1 MPAHHVRTEDHSMPV
16 SAAPDLERLINDA
29 DDETL
34 ERLFRRALQR
44 SDRLRRVARA
54 QFHEASEVET
64 RRFDDR
70 HLEGALRWA
79 RSRCPGAP
87 VYLVSDLDLPSI
99 MGVRRIERVAD
110 APRRDGQVAFIC
122 AFQQDEPLLAALR
135 EVAAIPKAHYFL
147 PEAYYPCNRWLHR
160 STHARDALRAAA
172 AMALPRFRVAQ
183 FENLLMAIEMT
194 RSLPG
199 LHIEVGV
206 LQGRSAHL
214 AMDYMRRAGIERDAW
229 FLDTFEGFA
238 YEEARSSPDGLWADT
253 HLEANEDEVRS
264 LLAPFPRATVL
275 RSNILRDELPGG
287 DAPIALCN
295 IDVDM
300 HEAVLACAQK
310 AAPRIAPGG
319 VLLFDD
325 PGHVATGGALLALD
339 DFLRSEH
346 ARGFTQI
353 HLPSGQ
359 VMLVR
364 FSA

>member
-1 MPAHHVRTEDHSMPV
+1 MPAT
-16 SAAPDLERLINDA
+16 AAVDLDQLLDA
-29 DDETL
+29 ADEETL
-34 ERLFRRALQR
+34 ERLFRRALGR
-44 SDRLRRVARA
+44 SDRLRRLARA
-54 QFHEASEVET
+54 QFHDASEVET
-64 RRFDDR
+64 RRFDRR

-79 RSRCPGAP
+79 QARCPGAP
-87 VYLVSDLDLPSI
+87 VYLVSDVGTPELP
-99 MGVRRIERVAD
+99 GVRRVASVESV
-110 APRRDGQVAFIC
+110 PRREAPVAFIC
-122 AFQQDEPLLAALR
+122 AFQQDEALLDALR
-135 EVAAIPKAHYFL
+135 AVRAIPGARYFL

-160 STHARDALRAAA
+160 STHARDALRSAA

-183 FENLLMAIEMT
+183 FENLLMAIEMV
-194 RSLPG
+194 RPVAG

-214 AMDYMRRAGIERDAW
+214 AMDYMARAGVEREAW

-238 YEEARSSPDGLWADT
+238 YEEARDSPDGLWADT
-253 HLEANEDEVRS
+253 HLEANEEEVRA
-264 LLAPFPRATVL
+264 LLAPFPRAQVL
-275 RSNILRDELPGG
+275 RSNILRDDLPGG

-310 AAPRIAPGG
+310 AAHRIPAGG

-339 DFLRSEH
+339 DFLRTAES
-346 ARGFTQI
+346 RGFTQV

-364 FSA
+364 VSGSAQSPSVSR